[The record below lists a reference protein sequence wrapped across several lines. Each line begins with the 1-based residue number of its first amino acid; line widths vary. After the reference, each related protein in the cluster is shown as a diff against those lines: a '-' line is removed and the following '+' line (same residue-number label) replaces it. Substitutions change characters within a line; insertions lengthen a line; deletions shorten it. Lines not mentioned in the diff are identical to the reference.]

1 MAKKMM
7 KQTNNIFIYLI
18 VIGFVLAMLIPHCS
32 NMRRLGANDSDTT
45 SFRTTEIR
53 IDTIVQEV
61 FLPVKTT
68 TKTIVK
74 TEYIHD
80 TTYISTLC
88 DSVRTYVDT
97 TEYPN
102 LTIYSEV
109 SVRGE
114 LLNVNLS
121 GKAESIEIIKEIT
134 HTDTVVISVPNN
146 KGKLKSFFKGFG
158 VGFAT
163 ASALFVVNK

>member
-1 MAKKMM
+1 M
-7 KQTNNIFIYLI
+7 KTNNNIFIYLI
-18 VIGFVLAMLIPHCS
+18 VIGFIIALLIPHCS
-32 NMRRLGANDSDTT
+32 NMRRLGNDSDTT
-45 SFRTTEIR
+45 SFRTTI
-53 IDTIVQEV
+53 IKTDTIIKEV
-61 FLPVKTT
+61 ILKGKNT
-68 TKTIVK
+68 TKTLTK

-88 DSVRTYVDT
+88 DSVRTYIDT
-97 TEYPN
+97 TEYPQ
-102 LTIYSEV
+102 LSIYSEV

-121 GKAESIEIIKEIT
+121 GKAQSIEIIKEIT

-146 KGKLKSFFKGFG
+146 KGKIKSFFKGFG

-163 ASALFVVNK
+163 ASALFVVKK

>member
-1 MAKKMM
+1 M
-7 KQTNNIFIYLI
+7 KNNNIFIYLI
-18 VIGFVLAMLIPHCS
+18 VTGFILAMLIPHCS
-32 NMRRLGANDSDTT
+32 NVRRIGANDSDTT
-45 SFRTTEIR
+45 SFRTTETR
-53 IDTIVQEV
+53 IDTIIQEV

-68 TKTIVK
+68 TKTLVR

-146 KGKLKSFFKGFG
+146 KGKIKSFFKGFTTGFG

-163 ASALFVVNK
+163 SSALSAVSK

>member
-1 MAKKMM
+1 M
-7 KQTNNIFIYLI
+7 KNNNIFIYLI
-18 VIGFVLAMLIPHCS
+18 VIGFILAMLIPHCS
-32 NMRRLGANDSDTT
+32 NMRRIGANDSDTT
-45 SFRTTEIR
+45 SFRTTI
-53 IDTIVQEV
+53 IKTDTIVKEV
-61 FLPVKTT
+61 ILKGKNT
-68 TKTIVK
+68 TKTLVK

-97 TEYPN
+97 TQYPQ

-121 GKAESIEIIKEIT
+121 GKAQSIEIIKEIT
-134 HTDTVVISVPNN
+134 HTDTVMITVPNN
-146 KGKLKSFFKGFG
+146 KGKIKSFFKGFG
-158 VGFAT
+158 AGFAT
-163 ASALFVVNK
+163 ASALFVVSK

>member
-1 MAKKMM
+1 MEKKKM

-18 VIGFVLAMLIPHCS
+18 VIGFILAMLIPHCS
-32 NMRRLGANDSDTT
+32 NMRRLGNDSDTT

-53 IDTIVQEV
+53 VDTIIQEV

-97 TEYPN
+97 TQYPN

-134 HTDTVVISVPNN
+134 HTDTVMIAVPNN
-146 KGKLKSFFKGFG
+146 KGKFKSFFKGFG

-163 ASALFVVNK
+163 ASALFAVSK